1 MKFDITVKFFILT
14 ISFAVPFI
22 VLCSVRYWILNA
34 TFNVYSKHWT
44 KKNNKIPKTKKQTFP
59 LQKPVKN

>member
-34 TFNVYSKHWT
+34 TFNVYSEHWT
-44 KKNNKIPKTKKQTFP
+44 KNQQNTKNKKQTFP